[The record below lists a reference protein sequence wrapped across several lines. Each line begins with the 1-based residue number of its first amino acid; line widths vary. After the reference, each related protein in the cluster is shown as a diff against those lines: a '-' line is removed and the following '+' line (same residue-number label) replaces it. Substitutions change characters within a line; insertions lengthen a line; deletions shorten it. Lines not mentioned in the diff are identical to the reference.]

1 MHSNFISCKWYN
13 RPIFINNNNLTIS
26 SNINNKFSN
35 NIQNRIQKSR
45 LAKIIKIIKKI
56 NKLSSATRCF
66 KPKVYPRHR
75 LFEAAKSWWRPLSNC
90 FCRSNCI
97 CKCYREGQLR
107 CLAGIKGST
116 WSSQRQGRGIYP
128 KPVSL
133 KRSRRLLLITQSSR
147 TISYSSRFNNK
158 TISTL
163 LTPRSRGISR
173 EPRSSAR
180 ILPRALSKREK
191 KLQRSAL

>member
-13 RPIFINNNNLTIS
+13 KPISINNSSSSIS
-26 SNINNKFSN
+26 SNINNKSNN
-35 NIQNRIQKSR
+35 NIQNRILKSR
-45 LAKIIKIIKKI
+45 LAKTSKP
-56 NKLSSATRCF
+56 SSATRCF
-66 KPKVYPRHR
+66 RPKAYLRVR
-75 LFEAAKSWWRPLSNC
+75 LFEAARSWWRPLSNC
-90 FCRSNCI
+90 FCRSKCI
-97 CKCYREGQLR
+97 CKCYKEGLLQYLE
-107 CLAGIKGST
+107 GIKGST
-116 WSSQRQGRGIYP
+116 WSSQWQGREIYP
-128 KPVSL
+128 EAAIR
-133 KRSRRLLLITQSSR
+133 KRSRRLLLITRSSR

-180 ILPRALSKREK
+180 ILPRALSKRER